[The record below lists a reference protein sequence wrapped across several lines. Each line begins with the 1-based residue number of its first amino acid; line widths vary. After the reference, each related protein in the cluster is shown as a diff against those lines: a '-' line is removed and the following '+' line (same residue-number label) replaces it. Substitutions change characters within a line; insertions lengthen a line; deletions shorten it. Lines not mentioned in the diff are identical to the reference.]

1 MDVEWCG
8 VLVTPPPKY
17 HTFSVPVK
25 ITVVSFCF
33 GRFITA
39 LEFLRLSHIDQC
51 VAFLHNVVLPPAL
64 QTACL
69 PVAILP
75 VICDQ

>member
-25 ITVVSFCF
+25 ITVLVFALVDSLLLLNFYVSA
-33 GRFITA
+33 T
-39 LEFLRLSHIDQC
+39 
-51 VAFLHNVVLPPAL
+51 
-64 QTACL
+64 
-69 PVAILP
+69 
-75 VICDQ
+75 